1 MGDGQT
7 EISVLNFSSRFILFF
22 SIKTAMKE
30 KLIKQNYTFHES
42 IHIHRKHYFQR
53 ILEQWKK
60 NSLCVRKLGVAR
72 DKKELDGEEG
82 EVAPLIRLFKP
93 INKVNKERDNKK

>member
-1 MGDGQT
+1 M
-7 EISVLNFSSRFILFF
+7 E
-22 SIKTAMKE
+22 
-30 KLIKQNYTFHES
+30 
-42 IHIHRKHYFQR
+42 
-53 ILEQWKK
+53 K
-60 NSLCVRKLGVAR
+60 NSFCVRKLGVAR